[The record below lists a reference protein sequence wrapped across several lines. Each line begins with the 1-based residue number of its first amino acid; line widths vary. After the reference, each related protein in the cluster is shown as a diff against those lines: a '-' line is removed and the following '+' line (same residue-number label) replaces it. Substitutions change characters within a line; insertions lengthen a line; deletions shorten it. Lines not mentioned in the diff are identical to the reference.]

1 MGGETHPSIGPH
13 PEECTAANLPPGHC
27 GSLLSVALMENWIPS
42 QLMPEKWTVFRFYG
56 VIHVSQSVTLGIL
69 PLRASIC
76 VCTSLSRPSASLAL
90 LLPECRL
97 VALCET
103 HAQSEWNPH
112 LSNKDQEVISLTF
125 RPSDPWMDRR
135 ISSSSLCCCI
145 SSSFSSPSP
154 LVSPSSDVSASA
166 RNSVSPARDLEN
178 RWGRSRIHSKTW

>member
-154 LVSPSSDVSASA
+154 LVSPSSDASTSAT
-166 RNSVSPARDLEN
+166 SVSPARDLEN